1 MENIIEWEKRKID
14 LNAFKQ
20 DVIVFVDLYNNLNI
34 MNKQTFNLIKIRRHE
49 LDNNEAFAVE
59 NSEGMI
65 ISRFMDFDFFIRQ
78 L

>member
-14 LNAFKQ
+14 LNALKQ

-34 MNKQTFNLIKIRRHE
+34 MNKQTFNLIKIRRYE

-59 NSEGMI
+59 NSEGMV
-65 ISRFMDFDFFIRQ
+65 ISRFMDFDFFIKQ

>member
-14 LNAFKQ
+14 LNAFK

-34 MNKQTFNLIKIRRHE
+34 MNKQTFNLIKIRRYE

-65 ISRFMDFDFFIRQ
+65 ISRFMDFDFFIKQ

>member
-34 MNKQTFNLIKIRRHE
+34 MNKQTFNLIKIRRYE
-49 LDNNEAFAVE
+49 PDNNEAFAVE
-59 NSEGMI
+59 NSEGMV
-65 ISRFMDFDFFIRQ
+65 ISRFMDFDFFIKQ

>member
-14 LNAFKQ
+14 LNGFKQ

-34 MNKQTFNLIKIRRHE
+34 MNKQTFNLIKIRKYE
-49 LDNNEAFAVE
+49 LDNNEVFAVE
-59 NSEGMI
+59 NSEGMV
-65 ISRFMDFDFFIRQ
+65 ISRFMDFDFFIKQ

>member
-14 LNAFKQ
+14 LNGFKQ

-34 MNKQTFNLIKIRRHE
+34 MNKQTFNLIKIRKYE
-49 LDNNEAFAVE
+49 LDNNEVFAVE

-65 ISRFMDFDFFIRQ
+65 ISRFMDFDFFIKQ

>member
-1 MENIIEWEKRKID
+1 MENIIEWGKCKID

-34 MNKQTFNLIKIRRHE
+34 MNKHTFNLIKIRRYE

-65 ISRFMDFDFFIRQ
+65 ISRFMDFDFFIKQ